1 MEWQMNN
8 ILKTIN
14 DLLVH
19 SSNGQ
24 RSSSLSQSAQRPET
38 LKRNHTV
45 AIWIIGPLML
55 FSAIKALGQSPVTVR
70 EVDEVIP
77 TYLAGPPD
85 PNPMFFFGKG
95 SQGAE
100 GRIYPYPLYDNLT
113 NKKSDK
119 TYHLIYLENE
129 YIKISVL
136 PEIGGRLF
144 SAVDKTNNYDFVYHQ
159 HVIKPA
165 LIGLIGAWISGG
177 IEWNIPHHHRAST
190 FLPVQWSIEERPDG
204 SKTVWVGELEVRQRM
219 RWAVGYTL
227 RPGSSVLECSMRII
241 NRTEVENTMLC
252 FANIAV
258 GPNDDYQVIYPPST
272 QWSTGHSKRVFQ
284 PWPVTNNVDVS
295 WYKNNKNSAS
305 WFAVNYQDNF
315 VAGYDHGKNAG
326 IMSVADHNIVP
337 GKKFFTWGVGSM
349 WDKILTDTDG
359 PYLEIMVGSYSDNQ
373 PDYSWMQPSE
383 ERSFEI
389 SLFPF
394 RGIDGVKKANVDA
407 AVNLE
412 VKEGKAIY
420 GFYTTK
426 AYTDAVVMLMAGTKV
441 LSEENIS
448 INPAKPYAKQVTLP
462 AGQNEH
468 ELRVSISS
476 GGRELVAYSP
486 VVLQP
491 TPKPVGTTNPLTP
504 AEIKNDEELFLAGQR
519 IDQFHNPTLD
529 ADPYWEEL
537 LRRDS
542 ANIAANTGMGLLSLR
557 NAKYTLAEKYF
568 NKAIQRLTAQYTTPK
583 NAEPF
588 YYLGVALKAQGRYE
602 EASTAFNKATWKQ
615 EWKAPAYYSLAE
627 IATLQGDYTAALDYV
642 DRSFDANALNV
653 RAYGLKASLLRHF
666 NRNDEAIKLIAFA
679 KEKCDPLDTQLMS
692 ELWLASKESKSAQ
705 TLFSTLINHPANAQ
719 EIAAGY
725 VNCGLW
731 SDGKAVLSQLITETP
746 EKSNISPLVY
756 YYLGF
761 FAEKLGDTQKAN
773 EYRKQASLQPLEYVF
788 PFQQEAIGVLN
799 NAIKANPSDAMA
811 PYYLGNLLYDWQPE
825 AAIALW
831 EKSSVLN
838 PGLSITWRNLAI
850 AYSHQKTEG
859 SMSKAIACLEKAV
872 NVANPIPT
880 HFAELEQ
887 LYKSEGVSVEKRLG
901 VLEKNQKFVIRNDEA
916 LGDMINLKNFAGK
929 TDEAISLLKS
939 RIFSIWEGGNAFNTG
954 QAWTDAHFVRGLNY
968 FVKKKYHEA
977 LTDFQTALTP
987 PENLRAQQGRNSRQV
1002 QIAYWTGCAYSALGE
1017 KDKAI
1022 KSWNEVISPAILSDR
1037 IPGSGGG
1044 GGRGLGNNSQEQ
1056 RYFIALAKKKLGLK
1070 EDFDV
1075 VFRELAANQSNSA
1088 SNASVNE
1095 GEPQF
1100 INAARMPSRDN
1111 QASPHYISGLG
1122 YAGLGNKVKAREE
1135 FNAALA
1141 LSPDYLNAKIA
1152 LSQL

>member
-1 MEWQMNN
+1 MKKIVTTLFRPFMQPKMEKIFKSFKNSSSVS
-8 ILKTIN
+8 IIIIGVA
-14 DLLVH
+14 LLVA
-19 SSNGQ
+19 STSVFG
-24 RSSSLSQSAQRPET
+24 QSA
-38 LKRNHTV
+38 V
-45 AIWIIGPLML
+45 
-55 FSAIKALGQSPVTVR
+55 SVR

-190 FLPVQWSIEERPDG
+190 FLPVQYSIEERPDG

-241 NRTEVENTMLC
+241 NRTDVENTMLC

-272 QWSTGHSKRVFQ
+272 QWSTGHSKRAFQ
-284 PWPVTNNVDVS
+284 PWPVTNGVDVS

-305 WFAVNYQDNF
+305 WFAVNYEDNF
-315 VAGYDHGKNAG
+315 VAGYDHGRNAG

-349 WDKILTDTDG
+349 WDKILTDNDG

-373 PDYSWMQPSE
+373 PDYSWLQPNE

-412 VKEGKAIY
+412 VKDGKAIF

-426 AYTDAVVMLMAGTKV
+426 AYSDAIVTLKAGNNI
-441 LSEENIS
+441 LSEEHIS
-448 INPAKPYAKQVTLP
+448 INPAKPYSKQIILATGLD
-462 AGQNEH
+462 EH
-468 ELRVSISS
+468 NLRASISS

-486 VVLQP
+486 VALQP
-491 TPKPVGTTNPLTP
+491 SPKPIGTTNPLTP

-529 ADPYWEEL
+529 ADPYWEEV

-542 ANIAANTGMGLLSLR
+542 ANIGANTGMGLLSLR
-557 NAKYTLAEKYF
+557 NAKYALAEKYF
-568 NKAIQRLTAQYTTPK
+568 NRAIQRLTAQYSSPK

-588 YYLGVALKAQGRYE
+588 YYLGLALKAQGRYHD
-602 EASTAFNKATWKQ
+602 AYTAFYKATWKQ

-627 IATLQGDYTAALDYV
+627 IESLKGDYTTALDFV
-642 DRSFDANALNV
+642 NRSLDANALNV
-653 RAYGLKASLLRHF
+653 RAYGLKAALLRHL
-666 NRNDEAIKLIAFA
+666 NRTDEAIKLIGFA
-679 KEKCDPLDTQLMS
+679 KGKCDPLDTQLMS
-692 ELWLASKESKSAQ
+692 ELWLATHDAQSSK

-719 EIAAGY
+719 EIAAAY
-725 VNCGLW
+725 LNCGLW
-731 SDGKAVLSQLITETP
+731 SDGKTVLSQLVSETSDKP
-746 EKSNISPLVY
+746 KISPLVY

-761 FAEKLGDTQKAN
+761 FVENLGDTPKAI

-788 PFQQEAIGVLN
+788 PFQQEVISVLRS
-799 NAIKANPSDAMA
+799 AIKADPSDAMA

-825 AAIALW
+825 EAVALW

-850 AYSHQKTEG
+850 AYSHQKAEG
-859 SMSKAIACLEKAV
+859 SKSKAIVCLEKAV

-901 VLEKNQKFVIRNDEA
+901 MLEKNQKAVIRNDEA

-929 TDEAISLLKS
+929 ADEAISLLKS

-954 QAWTDAHFVRGLNY
+954 QAWTDAHLIRGLNFY
-968 FVKKKYHEA
+968 AKKKYLEA
-977 LTDFQTALTP
+977 LADFQTALTP
-987 PENLRAQQGRNSRQV
+987 PDNLRAQQGRNSRLV
-1002 QIAYWTGCAYSALGE
+1002 QLAYWTGCAYSALGE
-1017 KDKAI
+1017 KDKAL
-1022 KSWNEVISPAILSDR
+1022 KSWNEVVGSATRTDR
-1037 IPGSGGG
+1037 APGAGDR
-1044 GGRGLGNNSQEQ
+1044 RGFGNNSQEQ
-1056 RYFIALAKKKLGLK
+1056 RYFIALAKKKLGSN
-1070 EDFDV
+1070 EDTES
-1075 VFRELAANQSNSA
+1075 VFREMAANKQNSA
-1088 SNASVNE
+1088 SNASGSE
-1095 GEPQF
+1095 GDPQF
-1100 INAARMPSRDN
+1100 VNAARLPSRDN
-1111 QASPHYISGLG
+1111 LATPHYNTGLG
-1122 YAGLGNKVKAREE
+1122 YAGLGNKAKALEE

-1152 LSQL
+1152 INTLELNK